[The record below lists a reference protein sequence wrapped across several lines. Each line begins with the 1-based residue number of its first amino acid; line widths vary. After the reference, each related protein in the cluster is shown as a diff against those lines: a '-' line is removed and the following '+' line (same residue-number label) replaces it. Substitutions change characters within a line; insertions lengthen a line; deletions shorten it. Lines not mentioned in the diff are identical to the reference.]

1 MTHLTEQDIRRLAR
15 LARLELPENELGPVR
30 DKLNAVIA
38 LIDRLQA
45 VDTGSVAAMSH
56 PHDPLLRLR
65 DDLLTESDQREAL
78 QAVAPKV
85 EDGLYLVPRVID

>member
-1 MTHLTEQDIRRLAR
+1 
-15 LARLELPENELGPVR
+15 
-30 DKLNAVIA
+30 
-38 LIDRLQA
+38 
-45 VDTGSVAAMSH
+45 DTGSVAAMSH

>member
-56 PHDPLLRLR
+56 PHYCPNEVSSRPGQPISAWLKAIR
-65 DDLLTESDQREAL
+65 
-78 QAVAPKV
+78 APCSVFRSPTKTFS
-85 EDGLYLVPRVID
+85 

>member
-65 DDLLTESDQREAL
+65 DDLLTENPILAL
-78 QAVAPKV
+78 
-85 EDGLYLVPRVID
+85 DGWIAHARRLCEPF